1 MALKLAPESPFLP
14 SPPQPDV
21 YSIVGAWA
29 NWTQT
34 LYGILKDIAY
44 RTNRVLP
51 KNGSEQMTGPVW
63 LANYTMATRP
73 TLPATTKG
81 ALIWVTDGGAGANV
95 QAWSGA
101 GWVNV
106 G

>member
-14 SPPQPDV
+14 GAPSPDV
-21 YSIVGAWA
+21 YSIVAAWA

-34 LYGILKDIAY
+34 MYGILKDIAY

-51 KNGSEQMTGPVW
+51 KDGSEQMTGPVW
-63 LANYTMATRP
+63 LQNYTVATRP
-73 TLPATTKG
+73 TLPAANKG
-81 ALIWVTDGGAGANV
+81 QIIFVTDGGAGAV
-95 QAWSGA
+95 FQGWTGA
-101 GWVNV
+101 AWVNL